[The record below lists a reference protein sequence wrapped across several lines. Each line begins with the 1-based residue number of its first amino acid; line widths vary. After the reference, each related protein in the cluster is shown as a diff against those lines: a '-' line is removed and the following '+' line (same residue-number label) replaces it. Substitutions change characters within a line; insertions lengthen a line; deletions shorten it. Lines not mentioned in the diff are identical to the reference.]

1 MAPLEK
7 TKILVVEDCADLAE
21 LIQKQLEHIGLISSV
36 ATNGSQALNKA
47 FEEEPDLILL
57 DIVLPQISGLEVARR
72 LKAGPSTRTI
82 PILAVTGKVMKGDRE
97 KCLADGCDGYLAK
110 PFLLEQLKREIA
122 KLLH

>member
-47 FEEEPDLILL
+47 FE
-57 DIVLPQISGLEVARR
+57 
-72 LKAGPSTRTI
+72 
-82 PILAVTGKVMKGDRE
+82 
-97 KCLADGCDGYLAK
+97 
-110 PFLLEQLKREIA
+110 
-122 KLLH
+122 